1 MKAEHVYGM
10 YKREKTYLVLKIK
23 FLVLHKS
30 SNTAIHKGTQVLFK
44 HINTAR
50 ALW

>member
-1 MKAEHVYGM
+1 LKAEHVYCTF
-10 YKREKTYLVLKIK
+10 KRQKMHLVLKGK

-30 SNTAIHKGTQVLFK
+30 SNTEIHKGTQVLFK

-50 ALW
+50 ALQ